1 MLLAFGAS
9 ACDLDNGGSKPPPPD
24 NGPTSSPGQAS
35 VRAVQ
40 GSPDAGPL
48 DVYVYPSGASLPNS
62 PTIGNLRYRAISNYV
77 NVSSGSYNVDV
88 FVQGRRSTPLTPTE
102 TIAIDP
108 GTQVTAAVTG
118 EVANGSIGYTN
129 FIEPAVSAGQS
140 ALIVHHAAPGLT
152 GALASIDPLGFAVYD
167 ANVAGGGNPSN
178 GIAPIASITT
188 QLFSFSYQSAA
199 VGPSGPAPSGQTV
212 GGQFFLAPIPA
223 NFPAAIGFAAGAP
236 AADGS
241 PLGAISASAIPTQL
255 ATNTTLPN
263 TTLKNLTSER
273 LPAGAHLSI
282 FAVDNIP
289 VSNGLAPQPLTL
301 IGTLDP

>member
-1 MLLAFGAS
+1 M
-9 ACDLDNGGSKPPPPD
+9 
-24 NGPTSSPGQAS
+24 
-35 VRAVQ
+35 
-40 GSPDAGPL
+40 
-48 DVYVYPSGASLPNS
+48 
-62 PTIGNLRYRAISNYV
+62 
-77 NVSSGSYNVDV
+77 
-88 FVQGRRSTPLTPTE
+88 TPTE
-102 TIAIDP
+102 TIAVDP
-108 GTQVTAAVTG
+108 NTQVTAAVTG
-118 EVANGSIGYTN
+118 EVAGGSIGYTN
-129 FIEPAVSAGQS
+129 FIEPSETAGQS

-167 ANVAGGGNPSN
+167 ATVAGGGNPSN
-178 GIAPIASITT
+178 GIAPVASITT
-188 QLFSFSYQSAA
+188 QLFSFSFQSAA
-199 VGPSGPAPSGQTV
+199 LGPSGPATSGQTA
-212 GGQFFLAPIPA
+212 GGQFFLSPLAA
-223 NFPAAIGFAAGAP
+223 NFPAAIGFAAGTP

-241 PLGAISASAIPTQL
+241 PLGAISASALPTQL